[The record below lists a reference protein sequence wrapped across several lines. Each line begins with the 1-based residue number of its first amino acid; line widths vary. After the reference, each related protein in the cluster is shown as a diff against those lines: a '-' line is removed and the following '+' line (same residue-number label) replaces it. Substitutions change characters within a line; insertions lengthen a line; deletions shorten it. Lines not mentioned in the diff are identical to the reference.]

1 MQYKMIVLDMD
12 DTLLTSNNTILDSTK
27 EVLIEAQEKGI
38 KVVLASGRPTGGMLD
53 AAKTLK
59 LAEYGSYI
67 LSYNGAEVTDMQ
79 TGERIAETYVSKAS
93 FDEVYDYLKARDVF
107 VLTYIDNTIVYEG
120 THEYMNVEHE
130 LTGLPMQPVDDLKTF
145 VQINVPKLMGVDD
158 IDKISAMN
166 ETIGGRFNDDI
177 HATTSKPFFLEFMNK
192 NVSKGKV
199 LKQLVDKLDIQPSEV
214 MAFGDSNNDKDM
226 LEFAGLGVAMGNA
239 NDNIKAIADVITD
252 DHNQDGIARI
262 VKQYL

>member
-93 FDEVYDYLKARDVF
+93 FDEVYDYL
-107 VLTYIDNTIVYEG
+107 EG
-120 THEYMNVEHE
+120 T
-130 LTGLPMQPVDDLKTF
+130 
-145 VQINVPKLMGVDD
+145 
-158 IDKISAMN
+158 
-166 ETIGGRFNDDI
+166 
-177 HATTSKPFFLEFMNK
+177 
-192 NVSKGKV
+192 
-199 LKQLVDKLDIQPSEV
+199 
-214 MAFGDSNNDKDM
+214 
-226 LEFAGLGVAMGNA
+226 
-239 NDNIKAIADVITD
+239 
-252 DHNQDGIARI
+252 
-262 VKQYL
+262 